1 MNVNKKAAV
10 KPPLS
15 MVEIITRADVATI
28 EAALEGRRKIDELL
42 AERAAAYERIA
53 ALERQ
58 VDDVLGS
65 EGVFAFP
72 APSVSVA
79 PFAAAPTPVVSKP
92 SPSVQA
98 SPRAEAV
105 KPGPQASDHADASSK
120 KTPSGKSGN

>member
-79 PFAAAPTPVVSKP
+79 PFAAALAPVVSKP

>member
-72 APSVSVA
+72 APAVSVA
-79 PFAAAPTPVVSKP
+79 PFAAAPAPVVSKP

>member
-79 PFAAAPTPVVSKP
+79 PFAAAPAPVVSKP

-105 KPGPQASDHADASSK
+105 KLGPQASDHADASSK

>member
-28 EAALEGRRKIDELL
+28 EAALEGRRKVDELL

-58 VDDVLGS
+58 VDDVLGG

-79 PFAAAPTPVVSKP
+79 PFAAAPAPVVSKP

>member
-42 AERAAAYERIA
+42 AERVAAYERIA

-79 PFAAAPTPVVSKP
+79 PFAAAPAPVVSKP

>member
-79 PFAAAPTPVVSKP
+79 PFAAAPAPVVSKP

-105 KPGPQASDHADASSK
+105 KPGSQASDHADASSK

>member
-58 VDDVLGS
+58 VDDVLGG

-79 PFAAAPTPVVSKP
+79 PFAAAPAPVVSKP

>member
-58 VDDVLGS
+58 VDDVLGA

-79 PFAAAPTPVVSKP
+79 PFAAAPAPVASKP

-105 KPGPQASDHADASSK
+105 KPGPQASDHADASGK

>member
-58 VDDVLGS
+58 VDDVLGG

-79 PFAAAPTPVVSKP
+79 PFAAAPAPVVSKP

-120 KTPSGKSGN
+120 KSPSGKSGN

>member
-58 VDDVLGS
+58 VDDVLGG

-79 PFAAAPTPVVSKP
+79 PFAAAPAPVASKP

-120 KTPSGKSGN
+120 KTPSGKPGN

>member
-58 VDDVLGS
+58 VDDVLGA

-79 PFAAAPTPVVSKP
+79 PFAAAPAPVVSKP

-105 KPGPQASDHADASSK
+105 KPGTQASDHADASSK

>member
-1 MNVNKKAAV
+1 MLNNKKNVV

-15 MVEIITRADVATI
+15 LVEIITRADAATI
-28 EAALEGRRKIDELL
+28 QAALEARQKIDALL

-58 VDDVLGS
+58 VDDVLGA

-79 PFAAAPTPVVSKP
+79 PFAAAPAPVVSTP

-120 KTPSGKSGN
+120 KTLSGKSGN

>member
-79 PFAAAPTPVVSKP
+79 PFAAAPAPVVSKP

-98 SPRAEAV
+98 SPRTEAV

>member
-28 EAALEGRRKIDELL
+28 EAALEGRRKNDELL

-58 VDDVLGS
+58 VDDVLGA

-79 PFAAAPTPVVSKP
+79 PFAAAPAPVVSKP
-92 SPSVQA
+92 STSVQA

>member
-79 PFAAAPTPVVSKP
+79 PFAAAPAPVVSKP

>member
-79 PFAAAPTPVVSKP
+79 PFAAAPAPVVSKP

-120 KTPSGKSGN
+120 KSPSGKSGN

>member
-58 VDDVLGS
+58 VDDVLGG

-79 PFAAAPTPVVSKP
+79 PFAAAPAPVVSKP

-105 KPGPQASDHADASSK
+105 KPGSQASDHADASSK

>member
-79 PFAAAPTPVVSKP
+79 PFAAAPAPVVSKP

-105 KPGPQASDHADASSK
+105 KPGPPASDHADASSK

>member
-28 EAALEGRRKIDELL
+28 EAALEGRRKVDELL

-58 VDDVLGS
+58 VDDVLGG

-79 PFAAAPTPVVSKP
+79 PFAAAPAPVVSKP

-120 KTPSGKSGN
+120 KSPSGKSGN